1 MTEMRGLIR
10 RFVTLMLLGSVFAA
24 CTSATGAPKSQPPA
38 ETAGSTSEVTAE
50 ADCYAIDENV
60 DTPPLTVAT
69 LSRVTTAVVIAEVKA
84 IEGGVW
90 NTENGAK
97 PDKARGPRFNPG
109 IVTPINLQVLES
121 VQGELGPGAVRVV
134 NPGGTAGCVEH
145 SVDNAAVLEKGRT
158 YAFFL
163 QPSPDADG
171 DRHAD
176 LPQVLVAWPVAADG
190 SVETPYDGTLS
201 RDDFNGLVENPVEPP
216 EMAEPTPA
224 GLDNPG

>member
-38 ETAGSTSEVTAE
+38 ESAGSTSGVAAD

-69 LSRVTTAVVIAEVKA
+69 LSPVTTAVVIAEVKA

-90 NTENGAK
+90 NTKNGAK
-97 PDKARGPRFNPG
+97 PEKARGPRFNPG
-109 IVTPINLQVLES
+109 IVTPVNLQVLAS
-121 VQGELGPGAVRVV
+121 IQGELGPGAVRVV
-134 NPGGTAGCVEH
+134 NPGGTAGCVEY

-171 DRHAD
+171 ERHAD
-176 LPQVLVAWPVAADG
+176 LPQVLVAWPIAGDG

-201 RDDFNGLVENPVEPP
+201 RDDFIALVENPVEPP
-216 EMAEPTPA
+216 ETAEPTPA